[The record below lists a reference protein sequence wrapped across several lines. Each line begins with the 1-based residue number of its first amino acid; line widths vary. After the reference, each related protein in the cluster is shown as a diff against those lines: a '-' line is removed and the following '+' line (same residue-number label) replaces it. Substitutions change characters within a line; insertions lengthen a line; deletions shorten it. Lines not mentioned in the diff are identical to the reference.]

1 MLGEK
6 ITLKDQS
13 PKSQQHAHSTKSC
26 TIQEKRTQ
34 ILSGKT
40 KGQRRNS
47 VSTLTGRVRTAAA
60 LVLHPAVNGLKYQA

>member
-1 MLGEK
+1 M
-6 ITLKDQS
+6 
-13 PKSQQHAHSTKSC
+13 HAAPKSC

-34 ILSGKT
+34 IMSGKT
-40 KGQRRNS
+40 KGQRGNS